1 MIIQN
6 EKAVIRWLQIVAA
19 LIFIMVLL
27 GGATRL
33 TESGLSMVD
42 WHPVTGW
49 FPPLSD
55 EAWQAEFDKY
65 KETPEFI
72 KENSFF
78 EVDDFKQIFWLE
90 FLHRLLGRLIG
101 VAFALPFFW
110 FLARGQIP
118 RGMTGKLW
126 IALALGGAQG
136 FMGWYMVKSGRVD
149 RPSVSQYRLAAHLGL
164 AVIVY
169 GYLLWLIRDIR
180 SRVRS
185 RPTYW
190 SFLWPPSWPV
200 VLLGLI
206 FLQIMSGAFVAGLD
220 AGVIYNTWPLID
232 GAFIPSDIYSDP
244 PIYPGLFEDYRIV
257 QFNHRMLAYLVAIL
271 VGVVWFRYRRLEPV
285 VYGLALMTLVQI
297 GLGIWTLLMAVP
309 LWVALAHQAGALV
322 LFSMALALAHKAR

>member
-1 MIIQN
+1 MVTQN
-6 EKAVIRWLQIVAA
+6 EQAVIRWLQIVAA

-55 EAWQAEFDKY
+55 VAWQAEFDKY
-65 KETPEFI
+65 KQTPEFI

-101 VAFALPFFW
+101 IAFALPFFW
-110 FLARGQIP
+110 FLARRQIP
-118 RGMTGKLW
+118 RGMTAKLW
-126 IALALGGAQG
+126 VALALGGAQG
-136 FMGWYMVKSGRVD
+136 FMGWYMVKSGLVD

-180 SRVRS
+180 SRS
-185 RPTYW
+185 RGQL
-190 SFLWPPSWPV
+190 SFWPIA
-200 VLLGLI
+200 LMGLI
-206 FLQIMSGAFVAGLD
+206 FLQLMSGAFVAGLD

-232 GAFIPSDIYSDP
+232 GALIPSDIYSDP
-244 PIYPGLFEDYRIV
+244 PFYPGVFEDYRIV
-257 QFNHRMLAYLVAIL
+257 QFNHRMLAYLVAVV
-271 VGVVWFRYRRLEPV
+271 VGFVWFRYRHTEPV
-285 VYGLALMTLVQI
+285 VHGLVFMTLIQI
-297 GLGIWTLLMAVP
+297 GLGIWTLLMVVP
-309 LWVALAHQAGALV
+309 IWVALAHQAGALA
-322 LFSMALALAHKAR
+322 LFTMALALAHKAR